1 MKLNYLKVFGM
12 IALFASYSI
21 NAQTLTPIVPTLIS
35 QDANQQNFKE
45 FCGADSLH
53 NEKMKNDPQYK
64 ERHEQMK
71 LAIKNAASKKF
82 VPSND
87 ILQVPVVVHVMH
99 KGEAIGTGTNISD
112 ENVKLGLQYL
122 NNYWRKRANTLGF
135 GEGVDMKIEF
145 ILAIQDETGNTTNGI
160 ERVDMSGVAAY
171 VEGGVGD
178 GGLEDH
184 NFDPEINSLK
194 EYSIWDPTK
203 YYNVW
208 IVDEI
213 DNSNCYTGG
222 SYTAGYAYYAA
233 QHGQPYDGSVVL
245 ICTYLNESSTTF
257 AHEMGHALNLP
268 HTFDGDNADT
278 GICGDDGIADT
289 PSHIRTS
296 LITPSIYWECDTNTL
311 NDCDSA
317 FNQVINPETGYTRS
331 SGTHQD
337 HMFNYMDYSGCTS
350 EFTGGQRTVS
360 NFALTDSRASYLTS
374 AALTPI
380 ATAVVDFSSTSTLG
394 CIDQQISFTDA
405 STNTPNSYTN
415 SGYDNISFVW
425 TFDNGAGTTY
435 TSSQQNPSITFENAG
450 SYDVTL
456 QITNLQGTS
465 TRTKP
470 NNVIITPSSSAV
482 CTSTSFNNDGNFG
495 TGVTSVSFNTL
506 SNLTNT
512 FIPESGFVDYRC
524 SKNTL
529 INASTSYE
537 LQVIY
542 KSIDDYSQHTGVWI
556 DWDNS
561 GTFETSERVLDT
573 NVEANNAGSHTDT
586 ATVTPPANATL
597 NTVLTMRVISNLNGS
612 PEVCDQNFAGRADDY
627 GVYVSTT
634 LGNEAVSALQLK
646 IYPNPVQDE
655 LSITL
660 QNNAVISAYE
670 IYDITGKRVMG
681 STQVTSNRI
690 QVSELFKGMYFMK
703 IKAGNLEMVGK
714 FIKK

>member
-1 MKLNYLKVFGM
+1 MNHKYSKAIVM
-12 IALFASYSI
+12 IALFASFNM
-21 NAQTLTPIVPTLIS
+21 NAQTLTPIAPTLTS
-35 QDANQQNFKE
+35 QDANQRNFKE

-64 ERHEQMK
+64 ERHEKMK
-71 LAIKNAASKKF
+71 LAIKNAASQKF
-82 VPSND
+82 VASND

-112 ENVKLGLQYL
+112 EDVKLGIQYL

-145 ILAIQDETGNTTNGI
+145 ILAIQDDNGNTTDGI
-160 ERVDMSGVAAY
+160 NRVDMSNNIPYSTNGVNRS
-171 VEGGVGD
+171 G
-178 GGLEDH
+178 
-184 NFDPEINSLK
+184 NSGISDADLK
-194 EYSIWDPTK
+194 ALAIWTQTK

-213 DNSNCYTGG
+213 DNSNCYVNSG
-222 SYTAGYAYYAA
+222 SFIGGYAYGAGA
-233 QHGQPYDGSVVL
+233 HGYVLDGSVVL
-245 ICTYLNESSTTF
+245 ICSYLNESSSTF

-268 HTFDGDNADT
+268 HTFDGDDPDN
-278 GICGDDGIADT
+278 GLCGDDGIADT
-289 PSHIRTS
+289 PPHIRTS
-296 LITPSIYWECDTNTL
+296 KITPSIYWDCETTTSN
-311 NDCDSA
+311 NCDSA

-337 HMFNYMDYSGCTS
+337 HMFNYMDYSGCSS
-350 EFTGGQRTVS
+350 EFTGGQRAVS
-360 NFALTDSRASYLTS
+360 NAALTVVRASYLTS
-374 AALTPI
+374 TALTPI
-380 ATAVVDFSSTSTLG
+380 ATAVVDFSSTATLG
-394 CIDQQISFTDA
+394 CIDQQVSFTDA

-425 TFDNGAGTTY
+425 TFDNGAGSTY

-465 TRTKP
+465 TRTKQ
-470 NNVIITPSSSAV
+470 NNVIITPSPSAV
-482 CTSTSFNNDGNFG
+482 CTPTSFNNNANFG

-512 FIPESGFVDYRC
+512 FVPASGFVDFRC

-529 INASTSYE
+529 INASTSYDLE
-537 LQVIY
+537 VIY
-542 KSIDDYSQHTGVWI
+542 QSIDSSQHTGVWI

-561 GTFETSERVLDT
+561 GTFEANERVLET
-573 NVEANNAGSHTDT
+573 NVETDNAGSHTFT
-586 ATVTPPANATL
+586 TTVTPPANATL
-597 NTVLTMRVISNLNGS
+597 NTVLTMRVISNMNSS
-612 PEVCDQNFAGRADDY
+612 PVVCNQNFAGRADDY

-655 LSITL
+655 LTITL

-681 STQVTSNRI
+681 STQITSNRI
-690 QVSELFKGMYFMK
+690 QVSELSKGMYFMK
-703 IKAGNLEMVGK
+703 IKAGKLEMVSK